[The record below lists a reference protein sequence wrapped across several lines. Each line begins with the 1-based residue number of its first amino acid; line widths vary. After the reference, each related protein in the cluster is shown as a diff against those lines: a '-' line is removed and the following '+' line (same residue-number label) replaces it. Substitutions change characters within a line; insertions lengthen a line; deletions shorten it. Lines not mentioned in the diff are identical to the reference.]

1 MKQINYEKKWFQ
13 MSNVGDKK
21 SDRSLG
27 SLLGNKHIQIKQ
39 KHLKSKRVKL

>member
-21 SDRSLG
+21 SDRYLG
-27 SLLGNKHIQIKQ
+27 SLLGNKYIQIKQ